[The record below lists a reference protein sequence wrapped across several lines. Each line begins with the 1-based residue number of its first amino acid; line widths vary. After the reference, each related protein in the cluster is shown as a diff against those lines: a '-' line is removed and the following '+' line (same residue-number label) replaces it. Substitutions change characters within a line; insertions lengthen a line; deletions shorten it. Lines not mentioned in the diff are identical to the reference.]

1 MLLQVPQV
9 FSADEVREI
18 RVALEAADWE
28 DGRVTAGHRAVGVKK
43 NLQLPETDP
52 ATRALGDRVL
62 DRLAKTP
69 LFIAAALPQKV
80 YPPRFNRYEGGGTYG
95 NHVDNAIFPIP
106 GTPLKLRT
114 DLSTTIFFSDPEDYE
129 GGELVIEDTFGE
141 QRIKL
146 PAGDMILYPSS
157 SVHRVNPVTSGTRFA
172 SFFFTQSMIRDD
184 QQRRILFELDCA
196 IQVLTG
202 DHPGHEALDNLSNVY
217 HNLLRQWAET

>member
-1 MLLQVPQV
+1 MLLQIPQI
-9 FSADEVREI
+9 FSADEVGEI
-18 RVALEAADWE
+18 RGILENADWE
-28 DGRVTAGHRAVGVKK
+28 DGRVTAGHRAVNVKK
-43 NLQLPETDP
+43 NLQLPETQP
-52 ATRALGDRVL
+52 TARTLGDRIIE
-62 DRLAKTP
+62 RLAKTP

-114 DLSTTIFFSDPEDYE
+114 DLSTTIFFSDPDDYE

-172 SFFFTQSMIRDD
+172 SFFFTQSLIRDD

-196 IQVLTG
+196 IQALTA
-202 DHPGHEALDNLSNVY
+202 DHGGHDALDNLSNVY
-217 HNLLRQWAET
+217 HNLLRQWADT